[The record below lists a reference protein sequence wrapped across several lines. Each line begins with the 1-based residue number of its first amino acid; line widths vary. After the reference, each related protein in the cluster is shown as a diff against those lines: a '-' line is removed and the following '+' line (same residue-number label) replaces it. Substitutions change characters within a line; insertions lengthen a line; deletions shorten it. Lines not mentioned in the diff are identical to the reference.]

1 MGAVDLYG
9 FQEGHEDALG
19 LTRHARHRP
28 VVGIDDST
36 FGREK
41 AIERG
46 REVVCH
52 YAIDEAPG
60 KSPESDMIMS
70 TSFGPM
76 CR

>member
-1 MGAVDLYG
+1 MGAVDLYE
-9 FQEGHEDALG
+9 FQEVHKDALG
-19 LTRHARHRP
+19 LTRHVRHRP

-36 FGREK
+36 FGGEK

-52 YAIDEAPG
+52 HAIDEAPG